1 MTTIGEKFEE
11 AFNSDHPLKS
21 IEALYKESKLH
32 GAQFWKGARD
42 WIACFIVEKRK
53 DGGEKKKL
61 VALFNHCN
69 NRYMAFQMP
78 ALNN

>member
-1 MTTIGEKFEE
+1 MTTIGKKFEE

-42 WIACFIVEKRK
+42 WIACFIV
-53 DGGEKKKL
+53 
-61 VALFNHCN
+61 
-69 NRYMAFQMP
+69 
-78 ALNN
+78 